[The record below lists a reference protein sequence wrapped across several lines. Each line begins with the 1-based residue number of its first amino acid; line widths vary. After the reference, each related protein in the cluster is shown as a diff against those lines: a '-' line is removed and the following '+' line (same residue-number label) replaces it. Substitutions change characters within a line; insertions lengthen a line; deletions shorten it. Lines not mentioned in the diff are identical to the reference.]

1 MLITADRLRELFDSE
16 LPDPQLAVVE
26 GQARVVP
33 GTTDED
39 QGLVV
44 VASRSDL
51 LDQHGGTAP
60 SGEVLEQLA
69 VTLDTTV
76 GTLGA

>member
-1 MLITADRLRELFDSE
+1 MIITADRLRELFDSE

-26 GQARVVP
+26 GEARVVP

-39 QGLVV
+39 QGLV

-60 SGEVLEQLA
+60 SGEALERLA
-69 VTLDTTV
+69 VTLETSID
-76 GTLGA
+76 TLGA

>member
-44 VASRSDL
+44 ASRSDL

>member
-1 MLITADRLRELFDSE
+1 MIITADRLRELFDSD

-33 GTTDED
+33 GTADED

-44 VASRSDL
+44 ESRSEL
-51 LDQHGGTAP
+51 LERHGGSAP
-60 SGEVLEQLA
+60 SGQALEELVVA
-69 VTLDTTV
+69 LETTV
-76 GTLGA
+76 DTLGA

>member
-1 MLITADRLRELFDSE
+1 MIITADRLRELFDSE

-26 GQARVVP
+26 GEARVVP
-33 GTTDED
+33 GTAED
-39 QGLVV
+39 QGLF

-60 SGEVLEQLA
+60 SGEALERLA
-69 VTLDTTV
+69 VTLETTV
-76 GTLGA
+76 DTLGA

>member
-1 MLITADRLRELFDSE
+1 MLITTDRLRELFDSE

-44 VASRSDL
+44 ASRSDL

>member
-1 MLITADRLRELFDSE
+1 MIITADRLRELFDSE

-26 GQARVVP
+26 GQARVVS

-39 QGLVV
+39 QGLV

>member
-33 GTTDED
+33 GTTNED
-39 QGLVV
+39 QGLV